1 MFVRIESSSSVPIY
15 RQIIDQIRYQVATG
29 MLQPGDK
36 VPSVRALAGE
46 LAVNQNTILKVYS
59 ELRNE
64 NILRV
69 ERGSGTMVAD
79 SRQSM
84 TLTERRKTVARL
96 LREGAIQALQLDI
109 TLEQAVDLFK
119 KEFQT
124 IQTEKKRSQ
133 S

>member
-1 MFVRIESSSSVPIY
+1 
-15 RQIIDQIRYQVATG
+15 
-29 MLQPGDK
+29 
-36 VPSVRALAGE
+36 
-46 LAVNQNTILKVYS
+46 
-59 ELRNE
+59 
-64 NILRV
+64 
-69 ERGSGTMVAD
+69 MVAD

-84 TLTERRKTVARL
+84 TLTERRKTVARP